1 MIYTSYYGNLVTNP
15 RGLTLVSVS
24 NSIPKWF
31 PWPCEKLRSVIPDW
45 SLVNGYKSGEITEDE
60 YRAEYLQMLNKRDR
74 ETVLQQLNDI
84 SLRSDGGDTVL
95 LCWEGVNKFCHRHIL
110 AEWLD
115 QSITELSII

>member
-1 MIYTSYYGNLVTNP
+1 
-15 RGLTLVSVS
+15 
-24 NSIPKWF
+24 
-31 PWPCEKLRSVIPDW
+31 
-45 SLVNGYKSGEITEDE
+45 
-60 YRAEYLQMLNKRDR
+60 MLNKRDR

-115 QSITELSII
+115 QNITELSIT

>member
-45 SLVNGYKSGEITEDE
+45 SLVNGTRVARLLRMNIEKNIYK
-60 YRAEYLQMLNKRDR
+60 
-74 ETVLQQLNDI
+74 
-84 SLRSDGGDTVL
+84 
-95 LCWEGVNKFCHRHIL
+95 C
-110 AEWLD
+110 
-115 QSITELSII
+115 